1 MKANEIKESPKIAQ
15 ESHEGGEMQVG
26 QLKSTHDAPP
36 AESPNTPQLR
46 QLQAAADASP
56 QIHQLRALQ
65 AAASNSPQVQQ
76 TAQLMQAASLFAGPA
91 IQRKRNDTGL
101 PDQLKSGI
109 ENLSGMAMDDVKVHY
124 NSSQP
129 AQLNAHAFAQGNDI
143 HVAAGQEK
151 HLPHEAWHVVQQRQG
166 RVQPTTEVG
175 GQAVNDNPALEREAD
190 VKGAEALQTKADP
203 SKQLATA
210 PAGGGSAQ
218 LVAQLLTSGSAK
230 ATEENKETALE
241 ELDEITDASEV
252 NEAMESVEDLAPG
265 TLDRYKD
272 EYKDPY
278 LSNKG
283 NDDDFQWPF
292 TYLSGRGSRKS
303 GKLVETSS
311 IAAVYGDS
319 VSKNNQAYDVTFAD
333 MYSGGTKR
341 AIPDIM
347 TSKVVGDVK
356 DVKYQSFTEQLE
368 AIYAI
373 AKGEDS
379 RGGNVTIKKAGS
391 TTALDLPEREFDLV
405 VRGPKGKETATKLS
419 SSLMAAA
426 DNVYYHL

>member
-1 MKANEIKESPKIAQ
+1 MKANEIKESPKVAQ

-26 QLKSTHDAPP
+26 QLKATHDAPP

-56 QIHQLRALQ
+56 QVHQLRALQ

-76 TAQLMQAASLFAGPA
+76 AAQLMQAASLFAGPA

-109 ENLSGMAMDDVKVHY
+109 ESLSGMAMDDVKVHY

-129 AQLNAHAFAQGNDI
+129 AQLHAHAFAQGNDI
-143 HVAAGQEK
+143 HLAAGQEK
-151 HLPHEAWHVVQQRQG
+151 HLAHEAWHVVQQRQG

-210 PAGGGSAQ
+210 AIGGGSAQ
-218 LVAQLLTSGSAK
+218 LVAQLLREGSAN
-230 ATEENKETALE
+230 ATTKNKETALE
-241 ELDEITDASEV
+241 ELDEIDSASDV
-252 NEAMESVEDLAPG
+252 NEAMESVETLAPG
-265 TLDRYKD
+265 TLDRYKV
-272 EYKDPY
+272 EYTNPY
-278 LSNKG
+278 LSNRGK
-283 NDDDFQWPF
+283 DDSFQWPL
-292 TYLSGRGSRKS
+292 TYLKQRGSRKS
-303 GKLVETSS
+303 GRLVETPS
-311 IAAVYGDS
+311 IAAVYGEG
-319 VSKNNQAYDVTFAD
+319 VSKNNQAYDVTFTD
-333 MYSGGTKR
+333 LYGGGVKR
-341 AIPDIM
+341 TIPDIM
-347 TSKVVGDVK
+347 TDKVVGDVK

-379 RGGNVTIKKAGS
+379 RGGRVTIKEAGGSKA
-391 TTALDLPEREFDLV
+391 LNLPERKFDLV
-405 VRGPKGKETATKLS
+405 VRGPKGSENATKLS
-419 SSLMAAA
+419 SSLMAAV
-426 DNVYYHL
+426 DTVYYHL